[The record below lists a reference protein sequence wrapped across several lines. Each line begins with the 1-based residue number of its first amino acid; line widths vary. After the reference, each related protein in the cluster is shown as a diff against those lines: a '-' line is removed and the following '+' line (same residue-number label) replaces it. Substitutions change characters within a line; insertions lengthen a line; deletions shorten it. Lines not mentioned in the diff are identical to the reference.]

1 MQVATEITTFT
12 CICCPLGCRL
22 EVSFGEDGQVEVE
35 GNTCA
40 RGAAYAV
47 EEATAPSRMVT
58 GLAQVEGRLEP
69 VSVKTASPVPKERMA
84 DVLAALR
91 DLRALPPVG
100 GGRRAAGRRLRHRRG
115 RGGHQ
120 ERQVGTPG
128 SRARRRVRGFP
139 AVRLPG
145 GRP

>member
-91 DLRALPPVG
+91 DLRALPPV
-100 GGRRAAGRRLRHRRG
+100 AAGDVLLADVCATG
-115 RGGHQ
+115 
-120 ERQVGTPG
+120 VDVVATPG
-128 SRARRRVRGFP
+128 SRARRGVRGLP